1 MVNNSVYKI
10 PFEVRLF
17 LIEEKVLDGFGYKYD
32 YSSRRSGILFVHLM
46 ET

>member
-10 PFEVRLF
+10 PFKECLCE
-17 LIEEKVLDGFGYKYD
+17 IGEKVLDRYGFKYD
-32 YSSRRSGILFVHLM
+32 YSSPINLFVQAR